1 MTDPSKLDP
10 EAAVLL
16 DAPQPLRDRASGY
29 AVGFGIGLAAIVGV
43 GVVIALVGAPLRAG
57 VGYTA
62 IAAGVL
68 LALAGGADGAGLSSL
83 GIGEGIGRMVA
94 HANPTFLLDEDG
106 ADPPPQR
113 GSKKYGVALE
123 PTDRQDLIGRLR
135 KSLRPERNPAAFWTV
150 VAGVLYAAIGI
161 AVVIL

>member
-10 EAAVLL
+10 EAAAVF
-16 DAPQPLRDRASGY
+16 DAPQPLRERAGGY
-29 AVGFGIGLAAIVGV
+29 
-43 GVVIALVGAPLRAG
+43 VVVFLLGCVSIALVGAVIALFGAPIRSG

-62 IAAGVL
+62 IAVGVF

-113 GSKKYGVALE
+113 GSKKYGVVLE

-135 KSLRPERNPAAFWTV
+135 KGLRPERNPSAFWTV
-150 VAGVLYAAIGI
+150 IAGLVYTGIGI
-161 AVVIL
+161 ALVML